1 MLKKFSSVLIENSSK
16 RALASLILTVSI
28 EISTRRD
35 TASTLENKA
44 VLAQLLRI
52 HSALMISWKR
62 VNTYCSPEVYA
73 EAFDAYAASI
83 PSLLKRILEGR
94 VRHFRMSIM
103 ADLEIPLFAGTL
115 QNATKMEATE
125 QTLVLVAA

>member
-1 MLKKFSSVLIENSSK
+1 MLKKFSSVLLENSSK

-44 VLAQLLRI
+44 VLAQLLRV
-52 HSALMISWKR
+52 HSALMIAWKG

-73 EAFDAYAASI
+73 EAFDTYAVSI
-83 PSLLKRILEGR
+83 PTFLKRILDAR
-94 VRHFRMSIM
+94 VRHFRVSIM
-103 ADLEIPLFAGTL
+103 ADLEIPLFAGSL
-115 QNATKMEATE
+115 QNASKMEATE